1 MKRMILWAVVAVLG
15 VNVAWADGLAD
26 KGRQVLGKNQDAVVA
41 IRVVLKVGMS
51 MGGQTAPKRD
61 QKIETTGVVID
72 PSGLIVASYATVDPT
87 ESLKSVYGAAM
98 TQRGGRAEDMVIETE
113 ITDLKIVFGD
123 QSEMAGQVVLRD
135 ADLDLAFIRP
145 TEKPAQPLA
154 AVDLTQH
161 AKLQILDE
169 VVVLNRL
176 GKVGNRVSAVS
187 LGRIEAI
194 LNKPRTFYVLGQT
207 TWGYSFGAPVFALD
221 GKVAGLILLRN
232 TKADLDTTRGFLF
245 DNLCKFGM
253 MPVILPAEDIQEA
266 AKNAPATAPAP
277 TPKPAE

>member
-1 MKRMILWAVVAVLG
+1 MILWAVVAAVS
-15 VNVAWADGLAD
+15 VSAAWADGLAD
-26 KGRQVLGKNQDAVVA
+26 QGRQVLGKNQNAVVA

-113 ITDLKIVFGD
+113 ITDLKIVLGD
-123 QSEMAGQVVLRD
+123 QSEIAGQVVLRD

-145 TEKPAQPLA
+145 TEKPAKPLA
-154 AVDLTQH
+154 AVDLAQN

-169 VVVLNRL
+169 VVVINRL
-176 GKVGNRVSAVS
+176 GKVGNRVPAVS
-187 LGRIEAI
+187 IGRIEAV

-207 TWGYSFGAPVFALD
+207 TWGYSLGAPVFALD

-245 DNLCKFGM
+245 DNLSKFGM

-266 AKNAPATAPAP
+266 AKNAPATAAAP